1 MKCINEK
8 CLFFNVVNDANCSAG
23 DDVEYAE
30 ECIRGNYCYFEPA
43 DLPEAGASAER
54 ISSVVR
60 SNATDGWIS
69 VKDKLPSCKNGYV
82 DRLVLICVKNKNKP
96 DGIYLQD
103 VCRFDGEEWSKRFHT
118 WEEILFWMPLPEPPK
133 EDV

>member
-43 DLPEAGASAER
+43 DLPKAEAKRSTYAQLSDVRGNNDIVCPFCEESGFDLIGLKSHISNGDCDPYNQTENISR
-54 ISSVVR
+54 I
-60 SNATDGWIS
+60 
-69 VKDKLPSCKNGYV
+69 
-82 DRLVLICVKNKNKP
+82 
-96 DGIYLQD
+96 
-103 VCRFDGEEWSKRFHT
+103 
-118 WEEILFWMPLPEPPK
+118 
-133 EDV
+133 